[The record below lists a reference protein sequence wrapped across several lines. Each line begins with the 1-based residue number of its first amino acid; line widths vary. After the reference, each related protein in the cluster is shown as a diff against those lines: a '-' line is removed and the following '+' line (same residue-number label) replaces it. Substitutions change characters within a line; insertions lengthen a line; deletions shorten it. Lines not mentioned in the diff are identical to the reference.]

1 MTKPDTAD
9 FVRRMLKEIDAR
21 APAACG
27 EDSDRMTLTDWR
39 GACRDMSRMAR
50 AALAEIE
57 GAGNADQS

>member
-1 MTKPDTAD
+1 MAGKDTAD

-27 EDSDRMTLTDWR
+27 DESERMTLLDWR
-39 GACRDMSRMAR
+39 SACRDMSRMAR

-57 GAGNADQS
+57 GADNANQS

>member
-1 MTKPDTAD
+1 MTKQDTAD

-27 EDSDRMTLTDWR
+27 KGSERMTLTDWR
-39 GACRDMSRMAR
+39 SACRDMSRMAR

-57 GAGNADQS
+57 GADNANQS